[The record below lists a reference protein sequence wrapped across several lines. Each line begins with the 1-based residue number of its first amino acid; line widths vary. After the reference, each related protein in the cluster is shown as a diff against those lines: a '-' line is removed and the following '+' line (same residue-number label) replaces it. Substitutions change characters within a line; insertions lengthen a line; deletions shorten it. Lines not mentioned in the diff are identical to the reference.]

1 MALYLAGKIVERKFF
16 VEAEL
21 AFVDKKTVIRVDQ
34 QISSAEK
41 ERESEKKQDQAAYS
55 QQDICSDAEAVEE
68 NDDSYDID
76 DIGDDGTKPFLGGP
90 VKANF
95 FGGPSK
101 INLFKKEMSDTS
113 SNCAKNK
120 AA

>member
-1 MALYLAGKIVERKFF
+1 MAGDVVKREFF
-16 VEAEL
+16 VETEL
-21 AFVDKKTVIRVDQ
+21 IFIDKEAVIRVDQ

-41 ERESEKKQDQAAYS
+41 EREREKKQDQAAYS

-68 NDDSYDID
+68 NEDGDNVD
-76 DIGDDGTKPFLGGP
+76 DIGDDGTEPFLGRP

-95 FGGPSK
+95 VGCPSK
-101 INLFKKEMSDTS
+101 INFFEKKMSDS
-113 SNCAKNK
+113 FGNGAKNK